1 MKKQNLMNLAQMR
14 KALATLKGNPAQ
26 VIKQG
31 YALAEGDKDLIK
43 SLISK
48 KQALSDMES
57 ICKKYNVGAQKVVQ
71 LKNGGTRSYT
81 IKFSF
86 DMVVRY
92 SADLNKTAK
101 VTTKPAKSNKGGKDN
116 KGGKK

>member
-1 MKKQNLMNLAQMR
+1 MNLAQMR
-14 KALATLKGNPAQ
+14 KALSTLKGNPAQ

-31 YALAEGDKDLIK
+31 YALSEGDKELIK

-48 KQALSDMES
+48 KQALADMES
-57 ICKKYNVGAQKVVQ
+57 ICQKYNVGAQKVVN
-71 LKNGGTRSYT
+71 LKNGGTRSYK

-92 SADLNKTAK
+92 SAELNKTAK
-101 VTTKPAKSNKGGKDN
+101 ATTKPAKSNKGGK
-116 KGGKK
+116 K

>member
-1 MKKQNLMNLAQMR
+1 MKKQLMNLAQMR

-31 YALAEGDKDLIK
+31 YALAEGDKELLQ

-48 KQALSDMES
+48 KQALSEMDS
-57 ICKKYNVGAQKVVQ
+57 ICNKYKVGAQKVVQ

-86 DMVVRY
+86 DMIVRY
-92 SADLNKTAK
+92 SAELNKTAK
-101 VTTKPAKSNKGGKDN
+101 VTTQPAKGNKGGK
-116 KGGKK
+116 GGKK

>member
-1 MKKQNLMNLAQMR
+1 MNLAQMR

-31 YALAEGDKDLIK
+31 YALAEGDKELVK

-48 KQALSDMES
+48 KQALADMDS
-57 ICKKYNVGAQKVVQ
+57 ICKKYNVGAQKVVN
-71 LKNGGTRSYT
+71 LKNGGARSYI

-92 SADLNKTAK
+92 SAELNKAAK
-101 VTTKPAKSNKGGKDN
+101 VTTKPAKSNKGGK
-116 KGGKK
+116 GGKK

>member
-1 MKKQNLMNLAQMR
+1 MDLGQMR

-31 YALAEGDKDLIK
+31 YALAEGNKELIK

-48 KQALSDMES
+48 KQALADMES
-57 ICKKYNVGAQKVVQ
+57 ICKKYNVGTQKNVQ
-71 LKNGGTRSYT
+71 LKKGGTRSYI

-86 DMVVRY
+86 DMIVRY
-92 SADLNKTAK
+92 SAELNKTAK
-101 VTTKPAKSNKGGKDN
+101 VTTKPAKSG

>member
-1 MKKQNLMNLAQMR
+1 MT
-14 KALATLKGNPAQ
+14 TLKGNPAQ

-31 YALAEGDKDLIK
+31 YALAEGDKELIK

-48 KQALSDMES
+48 KQALDNMDA
-57 ICKKYNVGAQKVVQ
+57 ICKKYNVGAQRVVQ
-71 LKNGGTRSYT
+71 LKNGGARSYT

-92 SADLNKTAK
+92 SAELNKSAK
-101 VTTKPAKSNKGGKDN
+101 VTTKPAKSNKGGK
-116 KGGKK
+116 GGKK

>member
-31 YALAEGDKDLIK
+31 YALAEGDKELIK

-92 SADLNKTAK
+92 SAELNKTAK
-101 VTTKPAKSNKGGKDN
+101 VTTKPAKSNKGGK
-116 KGGKK
+116 GGKK